1 MAISKDFADYCCEL
15 LSGVGSPV
23 AKRMFGGWGISVDG
37 VTIAVIADLGKL
49 GGSNQKLYLK
59 VDEVTKV
66 QFESAGGKRFEMA
79 SKDGKTMGM
88 NYYTTPDETME
99 SPGAMLPW
107 ARLAFRCALEA
118 RAEASKVVK
127 VVSRATTKRISL
139 PTCKEVLKASRLSMD
154 EFDAAEDLYDK
165 EEAERFLKLL

>member
-37 VTIAVIADLGKL
+37 VTVAVIADLGKL
-49 GGSNQKLYLK
+49 GRSNQKLYLK
-59 VDEVTKV
+59 VDDMTKA
-66 QFESAGGKRFEMA
+66 QFEAVGGKRFEMA

-99 SPGAMLPW
+99 SPDAMLTW
-107 ARLAFRCALEA
+107 ARLALNAALDA
-118 RAEASKVVK
+118 
-127 VVSRATTKRISL
+127 
-139 PTCKEVLKASRLSMD
+139 KAKAKPCLNLNLSQ
-154 EFDAAEDLYDK
+154 
-165 EEAERFLKLL
+165 LKLELHSELI